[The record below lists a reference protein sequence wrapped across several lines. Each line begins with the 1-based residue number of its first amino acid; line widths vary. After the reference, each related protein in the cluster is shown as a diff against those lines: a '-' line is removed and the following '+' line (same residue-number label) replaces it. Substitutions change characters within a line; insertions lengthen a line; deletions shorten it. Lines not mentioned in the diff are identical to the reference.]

1 MKFGLRMRVGKM
13 TYAPTARAIV
23 CSYCS
28 LYYSSPV
35 QGDDDE
41 DESRCVEAEY
51 PEEDPGH
58 DDD

>member
-1 MKFGLRMRVGKM
+1 MYYDGMMKAG
-13 TYAPTARAIV
+13 
-23 CSYCS
+23 
-28 LYYSSPV
+28 SPV

-41 DESRCVEAEY
+41 DESRSVEAEY